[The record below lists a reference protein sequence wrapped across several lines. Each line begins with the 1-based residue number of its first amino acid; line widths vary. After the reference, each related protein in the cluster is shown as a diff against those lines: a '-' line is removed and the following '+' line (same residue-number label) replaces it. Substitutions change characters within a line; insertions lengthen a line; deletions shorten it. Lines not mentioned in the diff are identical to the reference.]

1 MLSSKQLMHKK
12 KQMEVTAIVP
22 EAWKLAV
29 FGKQGQYTS
38 NQKASKKHVS
48 NTWQPLPEDTMTR
61 TKS

>member
-12 KQMEVTAIVP
+12 NQMEVTVIVP

-38 NQKASKKHVS
+38 NRKASKKQVS
-48 NTWQPLPEDTMTR
+48 NTWQPLPEDTRTR
-61 TKS
+61 TES